1 MPTVPT
7 KDAVG
12 RFGEDLAAVHLERIG
27 LEVLARN
34 WRCPRGELDIVA
46 REDRCLV
53 VVEVKTRR
61 SLDFGHPA
69 EAVGWSKQAR
79 LRRLAAEWLQGS
91 AGRFDEVRIDVVAV
105 FWPRQGPP
113 RLEHLRGVC

>member
-1 MPTVPT
+1 MPT

-12 RFGEDLAAVHLERIG
+12 RFGEDLAVLHLERAG
-27 LEVLARN
+27 LEVVSRN
-34 WRCPRGELDIVA
+34 WRCPRGELDVVA
-46 REDRCLV
+46 RDGRCLV

-69 EAVGWSKQAR
+69 EAVGREKQTR
-79 LRRLAAEWLQGS
+79 LRRLAAEWLRGS
-91 AGRFDEVRIDVVAV
+91 ADHFDEVRIDIVAV
-105 FWPRQGPP
+105 LWPRVGPP